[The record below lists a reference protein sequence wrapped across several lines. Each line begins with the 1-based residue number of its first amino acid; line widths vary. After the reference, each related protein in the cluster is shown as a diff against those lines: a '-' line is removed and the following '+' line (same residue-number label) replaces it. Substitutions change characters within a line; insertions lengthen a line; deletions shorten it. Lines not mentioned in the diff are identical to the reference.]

1 MLFSIRVKA
10 RNVCFS
16 ALVLSDLKFAIV
28 LSSGVSSF
36 RSHMVSRFLV
46 VSACRRLEDRILW
59 RYPYR

>member
-1 MLFSIRVKA
+1 MKA